1 MDMKFENLLK
11 KVNDLYTR
19 YGIRSVTMDDI
30 SRELGISKKTLYQHV
45 KDKEDLV
52 DKVMMYEFSIRRSF
66 METGNSRNA
75 IEDLFYLNNKI
86 NKIIKETNPSKM
98 YDLRKYYSTVFEKI
112 AKLKREKTMNVMI
125 QNFRKGKSEGLYRK
139 DFDEEILAKMYVL
152 RMDRVSHDDIV
163 SISEF
168 TSAKFIYEIFIYHI
182 RGIANEEG
190 IKYFEKNTRFLKT
203 YLMHP

>member
-1 MDMKFENLLK
+1 MKFENLLK
-11 KVNDLYTR
+11 KVNDLYSR
-19 YGIRSVTMDDI
+19 YGIRSVTMEDV
-30 SRELGISKKTLYQHV
+30 SRELGISKKTLYQYV

-52 DKVMMYEFSIRRSF
+52 DKVMMYEFSIKRSF
-66 METGNSRNA
+66 VEKGDSRNA
-75 IEDLFYLNNKI
+75 IEDLFFLNNKI

-98 YDLRKYYSTVFEKI
+98 YDLRKYHPVVFEKT

-152 RMDRVSHDDIV
+152 RMDRVSHDDVV

-182 RGIANEEG
+182 RGIASDKG
-190 IKYFEKNTRFLKT
+190 VKFLENNLDKI
-203 YLMHP
+203 LPGE

>member
-1 MDMKFENLLK
+1 MDMKLENLLK

-19 YGIRSVTMDDI
+19 YGIRSITMDDV

-45 KDKEDLV
+45 KDKNDLV
-52 DKVMMYEFSIRRSF
+52 DKVMMYEFSIKRSF
-66 METGNSRNA
+66 VEKGNSRNA
-75 IEDLFYLNNKI
+75 IEDIFSLNNMI

-98 YDLRKYYSTVFEKI
+98 YDLKKYYPVVFEKM
-112 AKLKREKTMNVMI
+112 AKLKREKTMNMMI
-125 QNFRKGKSEGLYRK
+125 QNFRKGKNEGLYRK

-152 RMDRVSHDDIV
+152 RMDRVSHDDVV

-182 RGIANEEG
+182 RGIASKKG
-190 IKYFEKNTRFLKT
+190 IEFLENNLNKIQ
-203 YLMHP
+203 PGE

>member
-1 MDMKFENLLK
+1 MDMKFEHLLK

-52 DKVMMYEFSIRRSF
+52 DKVMMYEFSSKRNF
-66 METGNSRNA
+66 AEEKGSRNA
-75 IEDLFYLNNKI
+75 IEDLFFLNNMI

-98 YDLRKYYSTVFEKI
+98 YDLRKYYPVVFEKI

-125 QNFRKGKSEGLYRK
+125 QNFRKGKSENLYRK
-139 DFDEEILAKMYVL
+139 DFDEEVLAKMYVL
-152 RMDRVSHDDIV
+152 RMDRVSHDDVV

-182 RGIANEEG
+182 RGIASKKG
-190 IKYFEKNTRFLKT
+190 IEFLENNLDKI
-203 YLMHP
+203 LPVE

>member
-1 MDMKFENLLK
+1 MNMKFENLLK
-11 KVNDLYTR
+11 KVNDLYSR

-52 DKVMMYEFSIRRSF
+52 DKVMMYEFSSKRNFTEEKS
-66 METGNSRNA
+66 SRNA
-75 IEDLFYLNNKI
+75 IEDIFFLNNMI

-98 YDLRKYYSTVFEKI
+98 YDLRKYYPTIFEKI
-112 AKLKREKTMNVMI
+112 AKLKRKKTMNMMI

-139 DFDEEILAKMYVL
+139 NFDEEILAKMYVL
-152 RMDRVSHDDIV
+152 RMDRVSHEDVV

-168 TSAKFIYEIFIYHI
+168 TSAKFIYEVFIYHI
-182 RGIANEEG
+182 RGIASKKG
-190 IKYFEKNTRFLKT
+190 IEFLENNLDKI
-203 YLMHP
+203 LPVE

>member
-182 RGIANEEG
+182 RGIASDKG
-190 IKYFEKNTRFLKT
+190 VKFLENNLDKI
-203 YLMHP
+203 LPGE

>member
-1 MDMKFENLLK
+1 MKFENLLK
-11 KVNDLYTR
+11 KANDLYTR

-52 DKVMMYEFSIRRSF
+52 DKVMMYEFSIKKSF
-66 METGNSRNA
+66 IETGNSRNA

-139 DFDEEILAKMYVL
+139 NFDEEILAKMYVL

-182 RGIANEEG
+182 RGIASKKGVE
-190 IKYFEKNTRFLKT
+190 FLENNLDKI
-203 YLMHP
+203 LPGE

>member
-1 MDMKFENLLK
+1 MDMKFEHLLK

-52 DKVMMYEFSIRRSF
+52 DKVMMYEFSSKRNF
-66 METGNSRNA
+66 AEEKGSRNA
-75 IEDLFYLNNKI
+75 IEDIFFLNNMI

-98 YDLRKYYSTVFEKI
+98 YDLRKYYPVVFEKI

-125 QNFRKGKSEGLYRK
+125 QNFRKGKSESLYRK
-139 DFDEEILAKMYVL
+139 DFDEEVLAKMYVL
-152 RMDRVSHDDIV
+152 RMDRVSHDDVV

-182 RGIANEEG
+182 RGIASKKG
-190 IKYFEKNTRFLKT
+190 IEFLENNLDKI
-203 YLMHP
+203 LPVE

>member
-1 MDMKFENLLK
+1 MDMKLENLLK

-19 YGIRSVTMDDI
+19 YGIRSITMDDV

-45 KDKEDLV
+45 KDKNDLV
-52 DKVMMYEFSIRRSF
+52 DKVMMYEFSIKRSF
-66 METGNSRNA
+66 VEKGNSRNA
-75 IEDLFYLNNKI
+75 IEDIFSLNNMI

-98 YDLRKYYSTVFEKI
+98 YDLKKYYPVVFEKM
-112 AKLKREKTMNVMI
+112 AKLKREKIMNMMI
-125 QNFRKGKSEGLYRK
+125 QNFRKGKNEGLYRK

-152 RMDRVSHDDIV
+152 RMDRVSHDDVV

-182 RGIANEEG
+182 RGIASKKG
-190 IKYFEKNTRFLKT
+190 IEFLENNLNKIQ
-203 YLMHP
+203 PGE

>member
-1 MDMKFENLLK
+1 MDMKFEHLLK

-52 DKVMMYEFSIRRSF
+52 DKVMMYEFSSKRNF
-66 METGNSRNA
+66 AEEKGSRNA
-75 IEDLFYLNNKI
+75 IEDLFFLNNMI

-98 YDLRKYYSTVFEKI
+98 YDLRKYYPVVFEKI

-125 QNFRKGKSEGLYRK
+125 QNFRKGKSESLYRK
-139 DFDEEILAKMYVL
+139 DFDEEVLAKMYVL
-152 RMDRVSHDDIV
+152 RMDRVSHDDVV

-182 RGIANEEG
+182 RGIASKKG
-190 IKYFEKNTRFLKT
+190 IEFLENNLDKI
-203 YLMHP
+203 LPVE